1 MLGIGK
7 KKKGVEEIVPEVN
20 SSESASSDVSRKKK
34 KDSLAAVL
42 DESVTG
48 TVIDFMKGVTSCV
61 TQKDGKTVYAGALF
75 DADSVGGFGK
85 KARSN
90 EDKGSIIE
98 MLRSGRI
105 ASYATADMLLNDKL
119 FLILDKASISNIED
133 FGLLTS
139 AEYLLAYV
147 TDEGELIET
156 DKKLSYDDIKFI
168 ASEGVDVFLSSD
180 DDEEDVES
188 SEEEDTVMDEDE
200 APFGDEQDSYEE
212 ASEDE
217 GDFEMDGV
225 SDNLEDDDEVSP
237 DMVISEPEEDNE
249 EDSSEPDEPSE
260 PDNEA
265 DNNEEVETPDVEIS
279 KEEYKEAIA
288 RVFYPNDLN
297 LTTPPDLYDANF
309 SVKSGFALFDENRS
323 EGWLNGYLNE
333 ISKAANEEIN
343 SLHNSCIVETKTL
356 LSNLLSIHAEKVRAQ
371 MSDIDPESKYGKAK
385 SIIEENSSKESGDAI
400 RKVAEKRE
408 ELNKNFEQSVKDA
421 GESAR
426 INAETAHRNRFTRQL
441 QSDLQKVEID
451 VMSEIDGEREK
462 ALRDLNIKRKE
473 EASKLFDAGVSEIL
487 SRVSEV
493 YAGYMDKEKE
503 VFDRRQS
510 EIKEFLESHKSDDI
524 ARINVLAEEQAR
536 ANKAE
541 LLAKEH
547 EAVVKAQREEFEATT
562 DRLKADLEET
572 RKKYDLELEETRR
585 KYDER
590 LNDEYLKND
599 KLQDTVKAMADK
611 YGELDSKKDEAYKN
625 RIESLKNENEAL
637 IDQNRHMQAV
647 HKKAGIITVAFVI
660 ITICASLM
668 LGTLIGSHIN
678 VDKMKSDTNTKIEAE
693 YKQKLEKLE
702 KKYEQQKAEK
712 EKANVQPSS
721 PEATQDTP
729 AAE

>member
-1 MLGIGK
+1 MFGIGK
-7 KKKGVEEIVPEVN
+7 GKKEEIVPEVN
-20 SSESASSDVSRKKK
+20 SSGSASSDVSRKKK

-48 TVIDFMKGVTSCV
+48 TVIDLMKGVTSCV
-61 TQKDGKTVYAGALF
+61 TQKDGRTVYAGALF

-85 KARSN
+85 KARSD

-105 ASYATADMLLNDKL
+105 ASYATADMLLNNKI

-168 ASEGVDVFLSSD
+168 ASEGIDVFLGSD
-180 DDEEDVES
+180 EDAESEEVEEDS
-188 SEEEDTVMDEDE
+188 PEEDAVIEDE
-200 APFGDEQDSYEE
+200 APFGDDETSYEE
-212 ASEDE
+212 VIDEED
-217 GDFEMDGV
+217 GDFEMDETE
-225 SDNLEDDDEVSP
+225 DDLEDDEVLP
-237 DMVISEPEEDNE
+237 DMVISESEEDSSD
-249 EDSSEPDEPSE
+249 DSSEPDEPSE
-260 PDNEA
+260 PDNGA
-265 DNNEEVETPDVEIS
+265 NDEEVETPDVEIS

-309 SVKSGFALFDENRS
+309 SAESGFALFDENRN

-343 SLHNSCIVETKTL
+343 SIHNSCIVETKTL

-385 SIIEENSSKESGDAI
+385 NLLEENFSKENGEAI

-426 INAETAHRNRFTRQL
+426 VNAETAHRNRFTRQL

-510 EIKEFLESHKSDDI
+510 EIKDFLESHKSDDI
-524 ARINVLAEEQAR
+524 ARIKVLAEEQAQ

-547 EAVVKAQREEFEATT
+547 EATVKAQREEFEAST

-572 RKKYDLELEETRR
+572 RKKYDLEIEEMRK

-590 LNDEYLKND
+590 LADEYLKND

-611 YGELDSKKDEAYKN
+611 YGELDDKKDEAYKN

-668 LGTLIGSHIN
+668 LGALIGSHIN
-678 VDKMKSDTNTKIEAE
+678 TDKMKSDTTSKIEAE

-712 EKANVQPSS
+712 EKANVQPSQS
-721 PEATQDTP
+721 EATQETP

>member
-1 MLGIGK
+1 MFGK
-7 KKKGVEEIVPEVN
+7 KKKAEEIAAEVN
-20 SSESASSDVSRKKK
+20 SSESVSGDVSRKKK

-42 DESVTG
+42 DESVIG
-48 TVIDFMKGVTSCV
+48 TVIDFMKGVEPCV

-75 DADSVGGFGK
+75 DAESVGGFGK

-105 ASYATADMLLNDKL
+105 ASYATEDMLLNDKL

-133 FGLLTS
+133 FGLLTG
-139 AEYLLAYV
+139 AEYTLAYI

-156 DKKLSYDDIKFI
+156 DKKLNYDDIKFI
-168 ASEGVDVFLSSD
+168 ASEGVDVFLGSEE
-180 DDEEDVES
+180 EEDVES
-188 SEEEDTVMDEDE
+188 PEEEDTIIEDDE
-200 APFGDEQDSYEE
+200 APFGDDEASYEE
-212 ASEDE
+212 ASEDDNE
-217 GDFEMDGV
+217 FEMDEANG
-225 SDNLEDDDEVSP
+225 DLEDDDDVSP
-237 DMVISEPEEDNE
+237 DMVVSEPEEDNE

-265 DNNEEVETPDVEIS
+265 GDEEIPEPDVEIS

-309 SVKSGFALFDENRS
+309 STESGFALFDENRS

-371 MSDIDPESKYGKAK
+371 MSDMDPESKYGKAK
-385 SIIEENSSKESGDAI
+385 NLLEENFSKESGEAI

-408 ELNKNFEQSVKDA
+408 EINNNFEKSAKDA

-426 INAETAHRNRFTRQL
+426 VSAETAYRNRFTRQL

-451 VMSEIDGEREK
+451 VMSEIDGERER

-487 SRVSEV
+487 STVSEV
-493 YAGYMDKEKE
+493 YAGYMDMEKE

-562 DRLKADLEET
+562 DRLRADLEET

-625 RIESLKNENEAL
+625 RIEALKNENEAL

-668 LGTLIGSHIN
+668 LGALIGSHIN
-678 VDKMKSDTNTKIEAE
+678 VDRMKSDATTKIEAE

-702 KKYEQQKAEK
+702 KKYEQQKAERDNTNK
-712 EKANVQPSS
+712 QPSQS
-721 PEATQDTP
+721 EATQETP

>member
-1 MLGIGK
+1 MRIGK
-7 KKKGVEEIVPEVN
+7 KKGAGEIAPEVN
-20 SSESASSDVSRKKK
+20 SSESVSRDVSRKKK

-42 DESVTG
+42 DESVIG
-48 TVIDFMKGVTSCV
+48 TVIDFMKGVELCV
-61 TQKDGKTVYAGALF
+61 TQKDVRTVYAGALF
-75 DADSVGGFGK
+75 DAESVGGFGK

-98 MLRSGRI
+98 MLRSGKI

-133 FGLLTS
+133 FGLLTG
-139 AEYLLAYV
+139 AEYTLAYI

-156 DKKLSYDDIKFI
+156 DKKLNYDDIKFI
-168 ASEGVDVFLSSD
+168 ASEGIDAFLGSEED
-180 DDEEDVES
+180 DDAEVES
-188 SEEEDTVMDEDE
+188 PEDEDAIIEDDE
-200 APFGDEQDSYEE
+200 APFGDDEASYEE
-212 ASEDE
+212 ASEGDAEFDMDE
-217 GDFEMDGV
+217 ANG
-225 SDNLEDDDEVSP
+225 NLEDDDNVSP
-237 DMVISEPEEDNE
+237 DMVVSEPEEDND
-249 EDSSEPDEPSE
+249 EDSSELDAPSE
-260 PDNEA
+260 PDNEV
-265 DNNEEVETPDVEIS
+265 DNEEIPEPDVEIS

-297 LTTPPDLYDANF
+297 LQAPPDLYDANF
-309 SVKSGFALFDENRS
+309 SRESGFALFDENRS

-371 MSDIDPESKYGKAK
+371 MSDMDPESKYGKAK
-385 SIIEENSSKESGDAI
+385 NLLEENFSKESGEAI

-408 ELNKNFEQSVKDA
+408 EINNNFEKSAKDA

-426 INAETAHRNRFTRQL
+426 VSAETVYRNRFTRQL

-451 VMSEIDGEREK
+451 VMSEIDGERER

-487 SRVSEV
+487 STVSEV
-493 YAGYMDKEKE
+493 YAGYMDMEKE

-562 DRLKADLEET
+562 DRLRADLEET

-625 RIESLKNENEAL
+625 RIEALKNENEAL

-668 LGTLIGSHIN
+668 LGALIGSHIN
-678 VDKMKSDTNTKIEAE
+678 VDRMKSDASTKIEAE

-712 EKANVQPSS
+712 ENVNKQPSQS
-721 PEATQDTP
+721 EATQETP

>member
-1 MLGIGK
+1 MLGRK
-7 KKKGVEEIVPEVN
+7 KKKEEVAVEVN
-20 SSESASSDVSRKKK
+20 SSKSVSGDVSRKKK

-42 DESVTG
+42 DESVIG
-48 TVIDFMKGVTSCV
+48 TVIDFMKGVEPCV
-61 TQKDGKTVYAGALF
+61 TQKDGRTVYAGALF
-75 DADSVGGFGK
+75 DAESVGGFGK

-98 MLRSGRI
+98 MLRSGKI
-105 ASYATADMLLNDKL
+105 ASYATSDMLLNDKL

-133 FGLLTS
+133 FGLLTG
-139 AEYLLAYV
+139 AEYTLAYI
-147 TDEGELIET
+147 TDDGELIET
-156 DKKLSYDDIKFI
+156 DKKLNYEDIKFI
-168 ASEGVDVFLSSD
+168 ASEGIDVFLGS
-180 DDEEDVES
+180 EEEEEIES
-188 SEEEDTVMDEDE
+188 PEEEDTIIEDDE
-200 APFGDEQDSYEE
+200 APFGDDEASYEE
-212 ASEDE
+212 TGE
-217 GDFEMDGV
+217 GDAEFDMDEAN
-225 SDNLEDDDEVSP
+225 DDLEDDDDVSP
-237 DMVISEPEEDNE
+237 DMVVSEPEEDNE
-249 EDSSEPDEPSE
+249 EDSSELDAPSE

-265 DNNEEVETPDVEIS
+265 DDEKIPEPDVEIS

-309 SVKSGFALFDENRS
+309 SRESGFALFDENRS

-371 MSDIDPESKYGKAK
+371 MSDMDPESKYGKAK
-385 SIIEENSSKESGDAI
+385 NLLEENFSKESGEAI

-408 ELNKNFEQSVKDA
+408 EINNNFEKSAKDA

-426 INAETAHRNRFTRQL
+426 VSAETAYRNRFTRQL

-451 VMSEIDGEREK
+451 VMSDIDGERER

-487 SRVSEV
+487 STVSEV
-493 YAGYMDKEKE
+493 YAGYMDMEKE

-562 DRLKADLEET
+562 DRLRADLEET

-625 RIESLKNENEAL
+625 RIEALKNENEAL

-668 LGTLIGSHIN
+668 LGALIGSHIN
-678 VDKMKSDTNTKIEAE
+678 VDRMKSDTTTKIEAE

-702 KKYEQQKAEK
+702 KKYEQQKAERNNTNK
-712 EKANVQPSS
+712 QPSQS
-721 PEATQDTP
+721 EATQETP

>member
-1 MLGIGK
+1 MRFGK
-7 KKKGVEEIVPEVN
+7 KKKKGAEEIVLEVN
-20 SSESASSDVSRKKK
+20 SSESVSGDVSRKKK

-42 DESVTG
+42 DESVIG
-48 TVIDFMKGVTSCV
+48 TVIDFMKGVESCV
-61 TQKDGKTVYAGALF
+61 TQKDGRTVYAGALF
-75 DADSVGGFGK
+75 DVESVGGFGK
-85 KARSN
+85 KARSV

-98 MLRSGRI
+98 MLRSGKI

-133 FGLLTS
+133 FGLLTG
-139 AEYLLAYV
+139 AEYTLAYI
-147 TDEGELIET
+147 TDDGELIET
-156 DKKLSYDDIKFI
+156 DKKLNYEDIKFI
-168 ASEGVDVFLSSD
+168 ASEGIDVFLG
-180 DDEEDVES
+180 
-188 SEEEDTVMDEDE
+188 SEEEEEVESPEDEDIIIEDDE
-200 APFGDEQDSYEE
+200 APFGDEQGSYEE
-212 ASEDE
+212 ASEGD
-217 GDFEMDGV
+217 GDFEMDEVDG
-225 SDNLEDDDEVSP
+225 DLEDDDDVSP
-237 DMVISEPEEDNE
+237 DMVVSEPEEDNE
-249 EDSSEPDEPSE
+249 DDSSEPDELSE
-260 PDNEA
+260 PDNEV
-265 DNNEEVETPDVEIS
+265 DDDEVSEPDVEIS

-309 SVKSGFALFDENRS
+309 SLESGFALFDENRS

-371 MSDIDPESKYGKAK
+371 MSDMDPESKYGKAK
-385 SIIEENSSKESGDAI
+385 NLLEENFSKENGEAI

-408 ELNKNFEQSVKDA
+408 EISNNFEKSAKDA

-426 INAETAHRNRFTRQL
+426 VNAETAYRNRFTRQL

-451 VMSEIDGEREK
+451 VMSEIDGERER

-487 SRVSEV
+487 STVSEV
-493 YAGYMDKEKE
+493 YAGYMDLEKE
-503 VFDRRQS
+503 AFDRRQS

-572 RKKYDLELEETRR
+572 RKKCDLELEETRK

-590 LNDEYLKND
+590 LSDEYLKND

-668 LGTLIGSHIN
+668 LGALIGSHIN
-678 VDKMKSDTNTKIEAE
+678 VDKMKSDTSTKIEAE

-702 KKYEQQKAEK
+702 KKYEQQKAERDNTNK
-712 EKANVQPSS
+712 QPSQS
-721 PEATQDTP
+721 EATQNTP

>member
-1 MLGIGK
+1 MRFGK
-7 KKKGVEEIVPEVN
+7 KKKGAEEIATEVN
-20 SSESASSDVSRKKK
+20 SSENVSGDVSRKKK

-42 DESVTG
+42 DESVIG
-48 TVIDFMKGVTSCV
+48 TVIDFMKGVEPCV
-61 TQKDGKTVYAGALF
+61 TQKDGRTVYAGALF
-75 DADSVGGFGK
+75 DAESVGGFGK
-85 KARSN
+85 KARSD

-98 MLRSGRI
+98 MLRSGKI

-139 AEYLLAYV
+139 AEYTLAYI
-147 TDEGELIET
+147 TDDGELIET
-156 DKKLSYDDIKFI
+156 DKKLNYEDIKFI
-168 ASEGVDVFLSSD
+168 ASEGIDVFLG
-180 DDEEDVES
+180 
-188 SEEEDTVMDEDE
+188 SEEEEVESLEKEDIIIEDDE
-200 APFGDEQDSYEE
+200 APFGDEQGSYEE
-212 ASEDE
+212 VNEGD
-217 GDFEMDGV
+217 GDFEMDEADG
-225 SDNLEDDDEVSP
+225 NLEDYDDVSP
-237 DMVISEPEEDNE
+237 DMVVSEPEENNE
-249 EDSSEPDEPSE
+249 ENSSEPDELSE

-265 DNNEEVETPDVEIS
+265 DNEESPEPDIEIS
-279 KEEYKEAIA
+279 KEEYKEAIS

-309 SVKSGFALFDENRS
+309 SSESGFALFDENRS

-371 MSDIDPESKYGKAK
+371 MSDMDPESKYGKAK
-385 SIIEENSSKESGDAI
+385 NLLEENFSKENDEAI

-408 ELNKNFEQSVKDA
+408 EISNNFEKSAKDA

-426 INAETAHRNRFTRQL
+426 VNAETAYRNRFTRQL

-451 VMSEIDGEREK
+451 VMSEIDGERER

-487 SRVSEV
+487 STVSEV
-493 YAGYMDKEKE
+493 YAGYMDLEKE
-503 VFDRRQS
+503 AFDRRQS

-572 RKKYDLELEETRR
+572 RKKCDLELEETRK

-625 RIESLKNENEAL
+625 RIEALKNENEAL
-637 IDQNRHMQAV
+637 IDQNRHMQAI

-668 LGTLIGSHIN
+668 LGALIGSHIN
-678 VDKMKSDTNTKIEAE
+678 VDKMKSDTSTKIEAE

-702 KKYEQQKAEK
+702 KKYEQQKAERDSTNK
-712 EKANVQPSS
+712 QPSQS
-721 PEATQDTP
+721 EATQDTP